1 MMRITLRIVY
11 LLVGLSAAVGA
22 RTTSAAST
30 SAPSSGGDQPI
41 AGKQLMLKDSP
52 AAAKRSLS
60 TLSSLSNDRKITLG
74 GGNGSA
80 DDPTHFGGSL
90 RVRTTTGDRFDST
103 YDLPTAGWRTIG
115 APGRNKGYRFTSKT
129 GPINRIIVIPGR
141 QVKVMGKGAFTATL
155 STDPKPVDVVLRTG
169 ATRYCMEFGRKARFR
184 ANKRFSAT
192 HAPAPASCPAV
203 ADWTTYGFDLTRNR
217 FNPEEGLIN
226 AATVPMLDVRWFFS
240 TGSGTAFVT
249 ASPSVVEGVVYIGA
263 WNGTMYALDAFS
275 GQPLWTFNINDPNP
289 EDRGGFPGIQASA
302 TVVDG
307 VVYFGA
313 ADANVYALDA
323 LTGAFKWK
331 HSVGDPDPTVEGAHV
346 WSSPA
351 VFNGKVYVGK
361 SSHRDAPCVRGA
373 IIALDAATGAEVWRF
388 DPLPE
393 RICGTDT
400 QKPCTTDADC
410 SGSSCVPFLVCR
422 SGSGEQTQSLL
433 CASDADCTA
442 PATCQPPLGGG
453 LTSSAAIDA
462 GRGALYA
469 DFGDC
474 VGSGNT
480 GFSNSLVAL
489 DAETGALR
497 WAFSPIPSG
506 NLGDLDF
513 ISSPNLFTASIGT
526 TPTPLVGVGSKNG
539 VYYAVEQDTGALVWQ
554 QAVVPGGEAG
564 GFSGSTGVASGKIY
578 AGTFTGPPFIFALD
592 DTNGA
597 VAWQCPNTVCNTS
610 SFGPAGIA
618 AGVVFVGDNA
628 NQLRAFDAATGAL
641 LRTLDLG
648 GAISSGPAVVNDM
661 VYVGAGT
668 GGLSLLGIT
677 QQQQQG
683 VYGLA
688 LQRQGATTTTTT
700 PGATTT
706 TTLGTGTGAHTVMV
720 GDGGALVYTP
730 ANLTIQVGD
739 TVRWVWGS
747 SGHSVVSGTNGNADN
762 QFCSP
767 SNTGCDNPPLS
778 SKGATYEHTF
788 TQAGTFPYYCSVHFT
803 LGMTGTITVQ

>member
-1 MMRITLRIVY
+1 MLRITPRIVC
-11 LLVGLSAAVGA
+11 LLVGLTSAVGA
-22 RTTSAAST
+22 TTTSASST
-30 SAPSSGGDQPI
+30 SAPPSGGDQQI

-52 AAAKRSLS
+52 EEAKAS
-60 TLSSLSNDRKITLG
+60 LSSLSTDRTITLG

-80 DDPTHFGGSL
+80 DDPTLFGGSV
-90 RVRTTTGDRFDST
+90 RVLTTTGDRFDST
-103 YDLPTAGWRTIG
+103 YDLPPAGWRTIG

-129 GPINRIIVIPGR
+129 GPINRVMVVPRR
-141 QVKVMGKGAFTATL
+141 QVKVMGTGAFTATL
-155 STDPKPVDVVLRTG
+155 STNPKPVDVVLRTG
-169 ATRYCMEFGRKARFR
+169 AKRYCMEFDRRVRFR

-192 HAPAPASCPAV
+192 RTPAPASCPAV
-203 ADWTTYGFDLTRNR
+203 ADWPTYGFDLTRNR
-217 FNPEEGLIN
+217 FNPQEGLIN
-226 AATVPMLDVRWFFS
+226 AATVPMLGVRWFFS
-240 TGSGTAFVT
+240 TGSGTAAVS
-249 ASPSVVEGVVYIGA
+249 ASPSVVEGVVYVGA

-289 EDRGGFPGIQASA
+289 QDRGGFPGIQASA
-302 TVVDG
+302 AVVDG
-307 VVYFGA
+307 VVYYGA

-323 LTGAFKWK
+323 LTGALKWK
-331 HSVGDPDPTVEGAHV
+331 HSIGDPDPTVEGAHV

-351 VFNGKVYVGK
+351 VVNGKVYVGK

-373 IIALDAATGAEVWRF
+373 VIALDATTGAEVWRF
-388 DPLPE
+388 NPLPD
-393 RICGTDT
+393 RICGTNT
-400 QKPCTTDADC
+400 QQPCTTDADC

-422 SGSGEQTQSLL
+422 STSGEQTQSLL

-442 PATCQPPLGGG
+442 PATCQPPLGSGV
-453 LTSSAAIDA
+453 TSSAAFDA
-462 GRGALYA
+462 GRDAVYVDL
-469 DFGDC
+469 GDC
-474 VGSGNT
+474 VGAGNT

-489 DAETGALR
+489 DAETGTLR
-497 WAFSPIPSG
+497 WAFSPIPNG

-513 ISSPNLFTASIGT
+513 IASPNLFTASIGT

-564 GFSGSTGVASGKIY
+564 GFEGSTGVAFGKVY
-578 AGTFTGPPFIFALD
+578 GATFTGPPFMFALD

-597 VAWQCPNTVCNTS
+597 VAWQCPTTQCNFS

-618 AGVVFVGDNA
+618 AGVVFLGDNA
-628 NQLRAFDAATGAL
+628 NQLRAFDATTGAL

-648 GAISSGPAVVNDM
+648 GAITSGPAVVNDM
-661 VYVGAGT
+661 VYVGAGDIT
-668 GGLSLLGIT
+668 GAGMG
-677 QQQQQG
+677 QQG

-688 LQRQGATTTTTT
+688 LQ
-700 PGATTT
+700 GATTT
-706 TTLGTGTGAHTVMV
+706 TTLGATTTTTTLGTAAHTVMV
-720 GDGGALVYTP
+720 GDGGALVFTP

-788 TQAGTFPYYCSVHFT
+788 TQAGTFPYYCSVHFS
-803 LGMTGTITVQ
+803 LGMTGTIKVQ

>member
-1 MMRITLRIVY
+1 MTHITLRIVC
-11 LLVGLSAAVGA
+11 LLVGLSAAGGA
-22 RTTSAAST
+22 RTTSASST

-52 AAAKRSLS
+52 AAAKRSFS

-90 RVRTTTGDRFDST
+90 RVRTATGDRFDST
-103 YDLPTAGWRTIG
+103 YDLPAAGWRTIG

-129 GPINRIIVIPGR
+129 GPINRVMVIPGR

-155 STDPKPVDVVLRTG
+155 STDPKPVDIVLRTG

-240 TGSGTAFVT
+240 TGSGTAAVT
-249 ASPSVVEGVVYIGA
+249 ASPSVVEGVVYVGA

-302 TVVDG
+302 AVVDD

-323 LTGAFKWK
+323 LTGTLKWR
-331 HSVGDPDPTVEGAHV
+331 HSVGDPDTSVEGAHV

-361 SSHRDAPCVRGA
+361 SSHLDNPCVRGA
-373 IIALDAATGAEVWRF
+373 VIALDAETGAEVWRF
-388 DPLPE
+388 DPLPD
-393 RICGTDT
+393 RICGTNT
-400 QKPCTTDADC
+400 QQPCTTDADC

-422 SGSGEQTQSLL
+422 STSGEQPQSLL

-442 PATCQPPLGGG
+442 PATCQQPLGSGV
-453 LTSSAAIDA
+453 TSSAAFDA
-462 GRGALYA
+462 GRGAVYVDL
-469 DFGDC
+469 GDC

-513 ISSPNLFTASIGT
+513 IASPNLFTASIGT

-539 VYYAVEQDTGALVWQ
+539 VYYAVDQDTGALVWQ
-554 QAVVPGGEAG
+554 QAVVAG
-564 GFSGSTGVASGKIY
+564 GGLGGFNASTAVAFGNVY
-578 AGTFTGPPFIFALD
+578 AGTFTGPPFIFALG

-597 VAWQCPNTVCNTS
+597 VAWQCPTAECNTS
-610 SFGPAGIA
+610 SFGPPGIA
-618 AGVVFVGDNA
+618 AGVVFVGDEA
-628 NQLRAFDAATGAL
+628 GQLRAFDATTGAL
-641 LRTLDLG
+641 LRKLDLG
-648 GAISSGPAVVNDM
+648 GSISSGPAVVNDM
-661 VYVGAGT
+661 VFVGAGT
-668 GGLSLLGIT
+668 GSTFGMG
-677 QQQQQG
+677 QQQG

-688 LQRQGATTTTTT
+688 LQGRQTA
-700 PGATTT
+700 A
-706 TTLGTGTGAHTVMV
+706 
-720 GDGGALVYTP
+720 
-730 ANLTIQVGD
+730 
-739 TVRWVWGS
+739 RR
-747 SGHSVVSGTNGNADN
+747 
-762 QFCSP
+762 
-767 SNTGCDNPPLS
+767 
-778 SKGATYEHTF
+778 
-788 TQAGTFPYYCSVHFT
+788 
-803 LGMTGTITVQ
+803 

>member
-1 MMRITLRIVY
+1 MLRIAPRIIC
-11 LLVGLSAAVGA
+11 LLVGLTFAIGA
-22 RTTSAAST
+22 RTASASST
-30 SAPSSGGDQPI
+30 SAPPSGGDQPI
-41 AGKQLMLKDSP
+41 AGKQLMLQDNPEK
-52 AAAKRSLS
+52 AKVS
-60 TLSSLSNDRKITLG
+60 LSSLSHDRRITLG

-80 DDPTHFGGSL
+80 DDPTLFGGSL
-90 RVRTTTGDRFDST
+90 RVRATAGDRFDST
-103 YDLPTAGWRTIG
+103 YNLPTAGWRTIG

-129 GPINRIIVIPGR
+129 GPIKRVTVIPGH
-141 QVKVMGKGAFTATL
+141 QVKVMGTGAFTATL
-155 STDPKPVDVVLRTG
+155 STNPKPVDVVLRTG
-169 ATRYCMEFGRKARFR
+169 ATRYCLEFGGRTRFR

-192 HAPAPASCPAV
+192 RAPAPASCPAL
-203 ADWTTYGFDLTRNR
+203 ADWPTYGFDLTRNR
-217 FNPEEGLIN
+217 FNPQEGLIN
-226 AATVPMLDVRWFFS
+226 AATVPGLNVRWFFS
-240 TGSGTAFVT
+240 TGTGTAFVS
-249 ASPSVVEGVVYIGA
+249 ASPSVVEGVVYVGA

-275 GQPLWTFNINDPNP
+275 GQVLWTFDIDDPNP
-289 EDRGGFPGIQASA
+289 DDRGGFPGIQSSA
-302 TVVDG
+302 AVVDG

-331 HSVGDPDPTVEGAHV
+331 HSVGDPDTSVEGAHV

-361 SSHRDAPCVRGA
+361 SSHRDAPCVHGA
-373 IIALDAATGAEVWRF
+373 VIALDATTGAEVWRF

-393 RICGTDT
+393 RICGADT

-410 SGSSCVPFLVCR
+410 SGISCVPFLVCR
-422 SGSGEQTQSLL
+422 SGSGEQTQSQL

-453 LTSSAAIDA
+453 VTSSATIDA
-462 GRGALYA
+462 EKGAVYVDL
-469 DFGDC
+469 GDC
-474 VGSGNT
+474 VGAGNT

-489 DAETGALR
+489 DAETGALQ

-513 ISSPNLFTASIGT
+513 IASPNLFTIPGGT
-526 TPTPLVGVGSKNG
+526 TPRPVVGVGSKNG
-539 VYYAVEQDTGALVWQ
+539 VYYTVDQDTGALVWQ
-554 QAVVPGGEAG
+554 QAVVPGGEGG
-564 GFSGSTGVASGKIY
+564 GFNASTGVAFGKVY

-597 VAWQCPNTVCNTS
+597 VAWQCPNTVCNET

-628 NQLRAFDAATGAL
+628 NQLRAFDASTGAL

-648 GAISSGPAVVNDM
+648 GAISSGPAIVNDM

-668 GGLSLLGIT
+668 GDIGIT
-677 QQQQQG
+677 MQQQQG

-688 LQRQGATTTTTT
+688 LQRQGATTTTT
-700 PGATTT
+700 PGATATTT
-706 TTLGTGTGAHTVMV
+706 TTILGSQTHTVRV
-720 GDGGALVYTP
+720 GDGGALVFTP
-730 ANLTIQVGD
+730 ANLTIHVGD

-747 SGHSVVSGTNGNADN
+747 PGHSVVSGTDGNADN

-767 SNTGCDNPPLS
+767 SDSGCDGPPLS
-778 SKGATYEHTF
+778 NKGATYEHTF
-788 TQAGTFPYYCSVHFT
+788 AEAGMFPYYCSVHFS